1 MNQEFFDKVAAALK
15 KVVEVVAEV
24 FERIAE
30 AVRKVWNA
38 LRPLV
43 AKIILYKAG
52 LKIVNHRG
60 RNKLV
65 PIYGR
70 ML

>member
-1 MNQEFFDKVAAALK
+1 MIDIEAFTNAMKKVAEAITEVFK
-15 KVVEVVAEV
+15 QVVE
-24 FERIAE
+24 
-30 AVRKVWNA
+30 AVKKLWNA
-38 LRPLV
+38 LKPFI
-43 AKIILYKAG
+43 AKILLHKAG

-65 PIYGR
+65 PIYRR